1 MLNYSVKIGLCPIRR
16 DCTPREGT
24 FNWERAEE
32 RCYAAVSYVKEHF
45 ASEQVSFVDLEGINS
60 VSVLFH
66 ESDVPKVVERFR
78 QEKVD
83 AVFFIAGNFGNEEV
97 VGMVAEELGKPVLL
111 WGPQDDVFE
120 PDGMRYTDTQCGL
133 FGISRQ
139 LQRLNVPFSYIE
151 NCYITD
157 RIFTEG
163 LERFCRVVCMV
174 KNFKGMRVLQVGTRP
189 KPFCSVIVNEGELM
203 QRFGIKI
210 IPVNMAIVLDR
221 YRRILE
227 ERQEELEEGAKLIE
241 SRYEV
246 AGADAEL
253 LKKMYAFVPLYKD
266 LARDYQAD
274 VISSE
279 CWTSMELGMGAVPCT
294 AYSILADMGYIMGC
308 ESDIHGTITMALL
321 SCASMGQKVPYFGEF
336 TNRHPSDR
344 NVEMLWHC
352 GQFAYSLKKEGCPCK
367 NVDMYEWFE
376 VKEGSYTIARMD
388 QEDGD
393 YRLLN
398 GTFESADGPYTFGT
412 YIWARFDNLDKWER
426 KLIEGPYIHHMAE
439 IEGDYTAE
447 LREFCKYI
455 KYLSI
460 DTVE

>member
-1 MLNYSVKIGLCPIRR
+1 MLNYSVKIGLCPVRR

-24 FNWERAEE
+24 FNWERAEA
-32 RCYAAVSYVKEHF
+32 RCDAAVSYLKEHF
-45 ASEQVSFVDLEGINS
+45 ASDLVSFVDLEGVNP
-60 VSVLFH
+60 VRTLFS
-66 ESDVPKVVERFR
+66 ENDVPKVVERFR
-78 QEKVD
+78 KEKVD

-97 VGMVAEELGKPVLL
+97 VGMVAEELRKPVLL

-139 LQRLNVPFSYIE
+139 LQRLNVAFSYIV
-151 NCYITD
+151 NCFIED
-157 RIFTEG
+157 EVFAEG
-163 LERFCRVVCMV
+163 FEKFCRVTCMV
-174 KNFKGMRVLQVGTRP
+174 KNFYGMRVLQIGTRP

-210 IPVNMAIVLDR
+210 IPINMAIVLDR
-221 YRRILE
+221 YKKILE
-227 ERQEELEEGAKLIE
+227 ERDDELTAGAKLIQ
-241 SRYEV
+241 SKYEV
-246 AGADAEL
+246 IGADMAL
-253 LKKMYAFVPLYKD
+253 LKKMYAFVPLYQD
-266 LARDYQAD
+266 LLRDYNGD

-294 AYSILADMGYIMGC
+294 AFGLLADMGYILGC

-321 SCASMGQKVPYFGEF
+321 SCAAMGKKVPFFGEF

-352 GQFAYSLKKEGCPCK
+352 GQFAYSLKKENTPCK
-367 NVDMYEWFE
+367 NVDMYEWFQ
-376 VKEGSYTIARMD
+376 VKDGSYTIARMD
-388 QEDGD
+388 QDDGK
-393 YRLLN
+393 YQLLH
-398 GTFESADGPYTFGT
+398 GSFESADGPYTFGT
-412 YIWARFDNLDKWER
+412 YIWAKFDDLDKWER

-439 IEGDYTAE
+439 IEGDYSAE
-447 LREFCKYI
+447 LKEFCKYV
-455 KYLSI
+455 KFLNE